1 MGTVHV
7 TGRGKWDHSNVGSF
21 VANLPEMLGAMAVDR
36 RCIVA
41 IAEFEDV
48 RYVQFWVDADGQV
61 VSEVISNLNIG
72 DAVALTSDDE
82 HMLRE
87 AGWVEPHGPNPNWQ
101 FISNDVAGLMRA
113 VTMIGS
119 AIYDVLREE
128 PSNSVSLQTWEVIDA
143 PDSTTDEQREASRV
157 IYQAELRSLEQR
169 FEDET

>member
-7 TGRGKWDHSNVGSF
+7 TGRGKWIHSNVGSF
-21 VANLPEMLGAMAVDR
+21 VANLPEMLGAMAVDP

-48 RYVQFWVDADGQV
+48 RYVQFWVDPDGQV
-61 VSEVISNLNIG
+61 VSEVISNRNIG

-87 AGWVEPHGPNPNWQ
+87 AGWNEPNGPSPNWQ

-119 AIYDVLREE
+119 AVYDVLREE
-128 PSNSVSLQTWEVIDA
+128 PSNTVSLQTWAVKDA
-143 PDSTTDEQREASRV
+143 PDATTDEQREASRLY
-157 IYQAELRSLEQR
+157 YQEEIRSIERR
-169 FEDET
+169 FEEDE